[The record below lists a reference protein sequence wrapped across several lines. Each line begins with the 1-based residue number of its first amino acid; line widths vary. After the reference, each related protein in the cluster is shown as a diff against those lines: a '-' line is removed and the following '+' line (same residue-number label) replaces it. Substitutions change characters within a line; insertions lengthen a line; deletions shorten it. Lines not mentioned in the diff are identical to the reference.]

1 MVTLRPARFARV
13 ADSGRARRPSF
24 GAQARAGGALDR
36 RGRAMRLWRG
46 QAGQTTTEWL
56 MVAGVL
62 TMVAVLF
69 LNLFPGAI
77 RSVLRALGV
86 ALKTAAP

>member
-1 MVTLRPARFARV
+1 MDA
-13 ADSGRARRPSF
+13 
-24 GAQARAGGALDR
+24 
-36 RGRAMRLWRG
+36 WRG

-69 LNLFPGAI
+69 LNLFPGTI
-77 RSVLRALGV
+77 RSVLRAVGT
-86 ALKTAAP
+86 ALRTAAP

>member
-1 MVTLRPARFARV
+1 
-13 ADSGRARRPSF
+13 
-24 GAQARAGGALDR
+24 
-36 RGRAMRLWRG
+36 MRLWRG

>member
-1 MVTLRPARFARV
+1 VPGFTPVRKV
-13 ADSGRARRPSF
+13 ITH
-24 GAQARAGGALDR
+24 
-36 RGRAMRLWRG
+36 WRG

-69 LNLFPGAI
+69 LQLFPATLKWVLQAI
-77 RSVLRALGV
+77 GVFLRS
-86 ALKTAAP
+86 AAP

>member
-1 MVTLRPARFARV
+1 MER
-13 ADSGRARRPSF
+13 
-24 GAQARAGGALDR
+24 
-36 RGRAMRLWRG
+36 WRG

-69 LNLFPGAI
+69 LNLFPNTI
-77 RSVLRALGV
+77 RSILRAIGI
-86 ALKTAAP
+86 ALRTAAP